1 MEAIF
6 QANHSSGAV
15 WRGWYSFPNYPV
27 GKYNTWG
34 RQASNVRLK
43 VCFHSFWLYSSLAA
57 CCHAS
62 VLSWRTIIS
71 LESPVKITPSSLKL
85 PLAMVFYYRSR
96 KDLTFLLKTLHLHLK
111 KPRNCGSVWN
121 YNLTTFIKVLLLS
134 EVTLQSSTLVRR
146 GEERAPINPAMMKM
160 RSHTNLTKK
169 SQEGKNKHTTTHPPP
184 APLHIPTPH
193 ANQEKKRKRK
203 FMLTSYMKT
212 MSLYFKII
220 KILRK

>member
-1 MEAIF
+1 M
-6 QANHSSGAV
+6 
-15 WRGWYSFPNYPV
+15 
-27 GKYNTWG
+27 
-34 RQASNVRLK
+34 
-43 VCFHSFWLYSSLAA
+43 
-57 CCHAS
+57 
-62 VLSWRTIIS
+62 
-71 LESPVKITPSSLKL
+71 
-85 PLAMVFYYRSR
+85 
-96 KDLTFLLKTLHLHLK
+96 TFLLKTLHLHLK

-193 ANQEKKRKRK
+193 ANQEKKKEK
-203 FMLTSYMKT
+203 KIYAHK
-212 MSLYFKII
+212 LYENHEFIFQNNKDIKKIM
-220 KILRK
+220 